1 MKLTQ
6 EQLLEVYHK
15 MWEIRLFEEE
25 VESLFMEGQI
35 TGSTHLY
42 IGEEAVAVGA
52 CTALRPDDYITSSH
66 RGHGHCIAKGGEL
79 KPMMAELLAKE
90 TGYCRGKGGSMH
102 IADLGLGILGANGI
116 VGGGIPL
123 ATGAALASVIKG
135 SDQVTL
141 CFFGDGAANQG
152 SFHEAANLAATWRL
166 PVVYICE
173 NNLYAMTT
181 PARQHLSVADVAP
194 RASGYGFPGVI
205 VDGQDVLAV
214 YEATA
219 EAVARARRGEGPT
232 LIECKTYRYKGHYIG
247 DPIVYRTKEEVD
259 EWRERDPILIFQAVL
274 EERGL
279 LDGRKADA
287 VRSEVA
293 TEVRDAVR
301 YAIDSAEPTLDAL
314 WEDVYVS

>member
-1 MKLTQ
+1 
-6 EQLLEVYHK
+6 
-15 MWEIRLFEEE
+15 MWQIRLFEEE

-66 RGHGHCIAKGGEL
+66 RGHGHCIAKGGQL

-102 IADLGLGILGANGI
+102 IADLELGILGANGI

-123 ATGAALASVIKG
+123 ATGAALASVIKE

-152 SFHEAANLAATWRL
+152 GFHESANLAAVWRL

-181 PARQHLSVADVAP
+181 PARQHLSVTDIAP
-194 RASGYGFPGVI
+194 RANAYGFPGVT

-214 YEATA
+214 YEATV
-219 EAVARARRGEGPT
+219 EAVDRARRGEGPT

-247 DPIVYRTKEEVD
+247 DPIVYRTKDEVD
-259 EWRERDPILIFQAVL
+259 EWRVRDPILIFQAHL
-274 EERGL
+274 EDRGL
-279 LDGRKADA
+279 MDA
-287 VRSEVA
+287 RTASALRAEVA
-293 TEVRDAVR
+293 DDVRDAVR
-301 YAIDSAEPTLDAL
+301 FAMDSAEPPMDAL
-314 WEDVYVS
+314 WQDVYAW